1 MKLRTLIVD
10 DEPLARERLRGM
22 LRTETSVEVVGEC
35 GSGTEAIA
43 TIKATPP
50 DLVFLDMQMPGC
62 DGLQVLAEIP
72 AENRPGII
80 FATAH
85 ERFAVDAFDVQAID
99 YLLKPFDRERLQT
112 ALRRAHDY
120 HRIRQDGSSGQNTG
134 NRPVDPPM
142 PDRKTERLTVKADG
156 RLVFLKPD
164 EIVWVEAADNY
175 VMLHL
180 TTGRLMLRET
190 MAAIEVRLGFAGF
203 ARVNRS
209 AIVQLDQIKEIQ
221 PALHG
226 VTPWYCARVPSC
238 RSAEACAVGWINS
251 PAVDRNPAL
260 WRLGYLVRLSE
271 RDFAPLVRPVT
282 TVPGQLTP

>member
-22 LRTETSVEVVGEC
+22 LRADATVEVVGEC
-35 GSGTEAIA
+35 GTGTEAVA
-43 TIKATPP
+43 TIKSTPL

-72 AENRPGII
+72 EANRPGII

-85 ERFAVDAFDVQAID
+85 ERFAVDAFDVQAVD

-112 ALRRAHDY
+112 ALRRAHEFQRLRRNSD
-120 HRIRQDGSSGQNTG
+120 SGQKTTG
-134 NRPVDPPM
+134 QSPGGQAPNPGN
-142 PDRKTERLTVKADG
+142 ERLTVKADG

-175 VMLHL
+175 VVLHL

-190 MAAIEVRLGFAGF
+190 MAAIEARLGTVSFV
-203 ARVNRS
+203 RINRS
-209 AIVQLDQIKEIQ
+209 ALVHLDQIKEIQ
-221 PALHG
+221 PALHSDYAVLLRDG
-226 VTPWYCARVPSC
+226 TQLPLS
-238 RSAEACAVGWINS
+238 RSL
-251 PAVDRNPAL
+251 R
-260 WRLGYLVRLSE
+260 
-271 RDFAPLVRPVT
+271 
-282 TVPGQLTP
+282 GQLGRFAAGS